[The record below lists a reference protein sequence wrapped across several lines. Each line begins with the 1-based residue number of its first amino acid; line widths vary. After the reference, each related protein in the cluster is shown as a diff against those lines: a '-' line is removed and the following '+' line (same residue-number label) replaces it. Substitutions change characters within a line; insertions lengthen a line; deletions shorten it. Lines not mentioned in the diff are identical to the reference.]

1 MTAMMAYNCIS
12 RWSGAL
18 GAGALGVCAV
28 IAVIRPAH
36 ADPRAVVELFTSQG
50 CSSCPPADEHLN
62 ELTHATDLLP
72 LSFHVDYWNYIG
84 WADPFSSKVA
94 TLRQK
99 AYSAH
104 LHLRYIYTPQ
114 VVVDGMAETAG
125 SVRSKVRSLIETAR
139 QRAKL
144 ALEVERGARE
154 GTRVTIPADTHR
166 GPPAVVWGVLYDHA
180 HTTSVT
186 RGENAGRTITNAN
199 VVRSIDKV
207 GEWRGERTVIVVPRP
222 PGTDGDRRAVIVQ
235 SDMGAGPILGAVSW
249 PVTAEAK

>member
-1 MTAMMAYNCIS
+1 MRR
-12 RWSGAL
+12 RWLAGTVGLAFI
-18 GAGALGVCAV
+18 AGAAV
-28 IAVIRPAH
+28 VH
-36 ADPRAVVELFTSQG
+36 AEQPLTVVELFTSQG

-62 ELTHATDLLP
+62 ELAQAADLLP

-84 WADPFSSKVA
+84 WTDPFSSKVA

-114 VVVDGMAETAG
+114 IVVDGMTETAG
-125 SVRSKVRSLIETAR
+125 SVRSKVRSLIDTAR

-154 GTRVTIPADTHR
+154 GTRVTIPADTHTHR

-186 RGENAGRTITNAN
+186 RGENAGRTITNTN

-207 GEWRGERTVIVVPRP
+207 GEWRGERMVIVVPRP
-222 PGTDGDRRAVIVQ
+222 AGPDGDRRAVIVQ

-249 PVTAEAK
+249 PITAEAK

>member
-1 MTAMMAYNCIS
+1 M
-12 RWSGAL
+12 
-18 GAGALGVCAV
+18 AGAVVLAFVARAAAV
-28 IAVIRPAH
+28 H
-36 ADPRAVVELFTSQG
+36 AESPLTVVELFTSQG
-50 CSSCPPADEHLN
+50 CSSCPPADEHLG
-62 ELTHATDLLP
+62 ELSTNTDLLP

-84 WADPFSSKVA
+84 WIDPFSSKAA

-114 VVVDGMAETAG
+114 VVVDGIAETVG
-125 SVRSKVRSLIETAR
+125 SARSKVRNLIETAR

-154 GTRVTIPADTHR
+154 GTRVTIPADAHR
-166 GPPAVVWGVLYDHA
+166 GPPAVVWGVLYDHS

-199 VVRSIDKV
+199 VVRAIDKV
-207 GEWRGERTVIVVPRP
+207 GEWRGERIVIVVPRP
-222 PGTDGDRRAVIVQ
+222 AGANGDHRAVIVQ
-235 SDMGAGPILGAVSW
+235 GDMGAGQILGAVAW
-249 PVTAEAK
+249 PLSAEAR